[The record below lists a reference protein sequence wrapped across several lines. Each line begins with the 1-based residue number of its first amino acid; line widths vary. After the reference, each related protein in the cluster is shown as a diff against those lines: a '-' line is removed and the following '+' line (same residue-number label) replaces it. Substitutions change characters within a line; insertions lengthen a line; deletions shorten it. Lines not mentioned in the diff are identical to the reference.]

1 MNKFEKVS
9 FAQYCKDVG
18 GDADLTAEYND
29 IKLPVRKTKF
39 SAGYD
44 FHTPFSFDLA
54 PNESIKIPTG
64 IKARIK
70 EGQFLAM
77 YVRSSIGFKY
87 GVVLSNGTGV
97 IDGDYYNNEGNE
109 GHIFIK
115 LVNLSTE
122 GKTLHCNKGDA
133 IAQGIFMNY
142 DVTADDVADGERVG
156 GIGSTS
162 R

>member
-18 GDADLTAEYND
+18 GDANLTAEYND
-29 IKLPVRKTKF
+29 IKLPVRKTKL

-44 FHTPFSFDLA
+44 FHTPFAFDLA

-64 IKARIK
+64 IKVRIK
-70 EGQFLAM
+70 DGQFLAIH
-77 YVRSSIGFKY
+77 VRSSIGFKY
-87 GVVLSNGTGV
+87 GAVLSNGTGI
-97 IDGDYYNNEGNE
+97 IDGDYYGNVDNE

-133 IAQGIFMNY
+133 IAQGIFMPY
-142 DVTADDVADGERVG
+142 DITVDDEASGIRTG
-156 GIGSTS
+156 GIGSTG

>member
-18 GDADLTAEYND
+18 GDANLTAEYND

-142 DVTADDVADGERVG
+142 DVAVDDVADGERTG
-156 GIGSTS
+156 GIGSTGK
-162 R
+162 

>member
-133 IAQGIFMNY
+133 IAQGIFMSY
-142 DVTADDVADGERVG
+142 DVAVDDVAYGERVG
-156 GIGSTS
+156 GIGSTGK
-162 R
+162 

>member
-9 FAQYCKDVG
+9 FEQYRAAVG
-18 GDADLTAEYND
+18 GDAELRAEYD
-29 IKLPVRKTKF
+29 GIKLPVRATKH
-39 SAGYD
+39 SCGYD
-44 FHTPFSFDLA
+44 FHTPFGFDLA

-64 IKARIK
+64 VKASIK

-77 YVRSSIGFKY
+77 FVRSSIGFKY
-87 GVVLSNGTGV
+87 GVVLSNGTGI
-97 IDGDYYNNEGNE
+97 IDGDYYGNADNE

-115 LVNLSTE
+115 LVNLSTD
-122 GKTLHCNKGDA
+122 GKTLHCEKGDA

-142 DVTADDVADGERVG
+142 DVTADDEADGERVG
-156 GIGSTS
+156 GIGSTG

>member
-1 MNKFEKVS
+1 MNKFKKVS

-18 GDADLTAEYND
+18 GDADLTTEYND

-77 YVRSSIGFKY
+77 YVRSSVGFKY

-142 DVTADDVADGERVG
+142 DVAVDDVADGERTG
-156 GIGSTS
+156 GIGSTGK
-162 R
+162 

>member
-18 GDADLTAEYND
+18 GDANLTAEYND

-44 FHTPFSFDLA
+44 FHTPFSFDIA

-142 DVTADDVADGERVG
+142 DIAVDDTADGERTG
-156 GIGSTS
+156 GIGSTG

>member
-142 DVTADDVADGERVG
+142 DIAVDDTADGERTG
-156 GIGSTS
+156 GIGSTG

>member
-9 FAQYCKDVG
+9 FEQYCAAVG
-18 GDADLTAEYND
+18 GDANLTAEYND

-142 DVTADDVADGERVG
+142 DIAVDDTADGERTG
-156 GIGSTS
+156 GIGSTG

>member
-18 GDADLTAEYND
+18 GDANLTAEYND

-142 DVTADDVADGERVG
+142 DVTVDDVADGERVG
-156 GIGSTS
+156 GIGSTGK
-162 R
+162 

>member
-9 FAQYCKDVG
+9 FEQYCVAVG

-29 IKLPVRKTKF
+29 IKLPERKTTH

-44 FHTPFSFDLA
+44 FHSPFAFDLA
-54 PNESIKIPTG
+54 PQESIKIPTG
-64 IKARIK
+64 VRAKIKD
-70 EGQFLAM
+70 GQFLAIV
-77 YVRSSIGFKY
+77 VRSSIGFKY
-87 GVVLSNGTGV
+87 GTQLVNNFAVV
-97 IDGDYYNNEGNE
+97 DGDYYFADNE

-142 DVTADDVADGERVG
+142 DITVDDTADGERTG
-156 GIGSTS
+156 GIGSTGK
-162 R
+162 